1 MKILVV
7 GGSGMIGSRIVAEAA
22 QRGHQV
28 IAGARHPEKIATG
41 PNVSAVQI
49 DATDAASIAQAA
61 QSVDAIVMAVS
72 PRNGGDPVAEANAV
86 GTAAMAAA
94 KQTGKRLVYVGGA
107 GSLLLP
113 DGSPVAETLPD
124 EYRAEALGMRAVRD
138 QLLKSDLNWT
148 VLCPPAMIAPG
159 EKKGA
164 YRLGTTSLMFDD
176 KGESAISAED
186 YSDALVNELET
197 AAHAR
202 AQFTLA
208 Y

>member
-28 IAGARHPEKIATG
+28 IAGSRHPEKIAAG
-41 PNVSAVQI
+41 AKVDAVQI
-49 DATDAASIAQAA
+49 DATSAESIAAA
-61 QSVDAIVMAVS
+61 AADAEVIVMSVS
-72 PRNGGDPVAEANAV
+72 PRNGGDQITEANTV
-86 GTAAMAAA
+86 GDAAMAAA
-94 KQTGKRLVYVGGA
+94 RTTGKRLFYVGGA

-113 DGSPVAETLPD
+113 DGSPVAETLPE
-124 EYRAEALGMRAVRD
+124 EYRGEALGMRDVRD
-138 QLLKSDLNWT
+138 KLRDSDLDWT
-148 VLCPPAMIAPG
+148 LLSPPAMIQPG
-159 EKKGA
+159 EKKGN

-186 YSDALVNELET
+186 YADAVLNELENP
-197 AAHAR
+197 AHQR